1 MIHTFSDDHFK
12 KHECQTDWDISQFS
26 RRKREG
32 RFCSVVF
39 YCRLL
44 ICQEGRPCRAAPPD
58 IRQIAA
64 THAHARMTLL
74 QLQCTLPPSLPR
86 SERIRTKIDRLER
99 SRKEARSANVTR
111 ERERE
116 REREGGGNV
125 INIMI
130 RKDGRGSG
138 SGPPLQ
144 SASPS
149 AAAASKSFVRQIAV
163 CGRRR
168 AAASSATKSGD
179 NCVTLLAAAAVV
191 GLVASSAA
199 VAVGGKM
206 PF

>member
-1 MIHTFSDDHFK
+1 
-12 KHECQTDWDISQFS
+12 
-26 RRKREG
+26 
-32 RFCSVVF
+32 
-39 YCRLL
+39 
-44 ICQEGRPCRAAPPD
+44 
-58 IRQIAA
+58 
-64 THAHARMTLL
+64 
-74 QLQCTLPPSLPR
+74 
-86 SERIRTKIDRLER
+86 
-99 SRKEARSANVTR
+99 
-111 ERERE
+111 
-116 REREGGGNV
+116 
-125 INIMI
+125 MI

-144 SASPS
+144 SASPL

-179 NCVTLLAAAAVV
+179 NCVTLLAAAAAAVV